1 MEIFSL
7 GFIFGAILGSFTK
20 ALADRSLTKVSFF
33 GRSYCN
39 HCQKQLVWYDLFPI
53 ISYLLIKGKCR
64 YCKKAIPLEYLLVE
78 VLMGVLIA
86 WLFLQ
91 IIPTTFLTLSPIS
104 QSLKIIEVIFKS
116 FVLLVLVS
124 VFLTD
129 IKKGLI
135 PDRITYPAV
144 MITFIYLVALTI
156 YKSVILYF
164 YLKNNTFGK
173 FLLPP
178 HSDYFFRHVL
188 YSADPLISGVL
199 SALGLGLFF
208 GLIIIL
214 TKGRGMGGGDLK
226 LAIFMG
232 LTLGFPSSLVA
243 IILAFL
249 SGSIVGLVLLVIKI
263 KRFGQ
268 TIPFGPFLALGSIMA
283 LFWGQQIYDWYLNF
297 SKGSIF

>member
-20 ALADRSLTKVSFF
+20 ALADRSLTKVSFL
-33 GRSYCN
+33 GRSYCLD
-39 HCQKQLVWYDLFPI
+39 CKKQLRWYDLFPI
-53 ISYLLIKGKCR
+53 LSYLSLKGRCR
-64 YCKKAIPLEYLLVE
+64 YCKKKLPLEYLLVE
-78 VLMGVLIA
+78 VLMGVLIGC
-86 WLFLQ
+86 LFL
-91 IIPTTFLTLSPIS
+91 IVIPNNFLTLSPTLKV
-104 QSLKIIEVIFKS
+104 LKIAEVAFKS
-116 FVLLVLVS
+116 FILLILVS
-124 VFLTD
+124 LFLTD

-135 PDRITYPAV
+135 PDRITYPAAL
-144 MITFIYLVALTI
+144 IAFLYLIVLTV
-156 YKSVILYF
+156 YKSVVLYF
-164 YLKNNTFGK
+164 YLLNNAFGK

-178 HSDYFFRHVL
+178 HTDYFFRHVL
-188 YSADPLISGVL
+188 YSADPLISGIL
-199 SALGLGLFF
+199 SALGLALFF

-232 LTLGFPSSLVA
+232 LVLGFPNSLVA
-243 IILAFL
+243 VILAFL
-249 SGSIVGLVLLVIKI
+249 SGSIVGLALLIIKV